1 MSLFRQ
7 CRTATVQLRG
17 FSSSSALRVGPES
30 PNFIEVPRTIQPD
43 LPPKPRVKG
52 TLPVP
57 RELFPKRRVD
67 KPNPQYIAAAA
78 PLPTKQENIDPNEPH
93 AEYRSWKR
101 SMADMRRQNFEEG
114 LLELHNRQQ
123 RTDKTMEERS
133 RARQKLRD
141 HVLRQPDREDELLT
155 RPTIP
160 KAMLPKRTPVLPG
173 GGRDR
178 RLKASQRRTE
188 RKAQLKASERRESLH
203 TLYMNAREFITTET
217 QLAAEIEKIFP
228 EGENEAWRSDKSKN
242 GENIWN
248 RGFPKTMASR
258 LGESHGE
265 AARESERW
273 DVVQGRI
280 KKLGEEITGGK
291 I

>member
-1 MSLFRQ
+1 MSVFRQ

-30 PNFIEVPRTIQPD
+30 PNFIEVPRIIQPD
-43 LPPKPRVKG
+43 LPQKPRVKG

-57 RELFPKRRVD
+57 RELFPKRRAD

-78 PLPTKQENIDPNEPH
+78 PLPTKQEKIKSNEPH

-114 LLELHNRQQ
+114 LLELHNRKQL
-123 RTDKTMEERS
+123 TDKSMEERS
-133 RARQKLRD
+133 RSRQKLRN
-141 HVLRQPDREDELLT
+141 HVLRQPDRADELLT

-160 KAMLPKRTPVLPG
+160 QIMIPKHTPVLPDP
-173 GGRDR
+173 GRKN
-178 RLKASQRRTE
+178 RLQASQRRTE
-188 RKAQLKASERRESLH
+188 RKAHLKEMERRESLH

-217 QLAAEIEKIFP
+217 QLAAEIEKVFP
-228 EGENEAWRSDKSKN
+228 DGENEAWRNDTKN

-248 RGFPKTMASR
+248 KGLPKTMASR
-258 LGESHGE
+258 TAEFGREVGRE
-265 AARESERW
+265 AQKW
-273 DVVQGRI
+273 DAVQGRLQ
-280 KKLGEEITGGK
+280 KLGEEITGGK